1 MLLSRLQCSGS
12 CELGFSLLHIAA
24 LTLKACLG
32 FDGLLTLGVLQTG
45 FARPG
50 ATAQYDYAL
59 RRQALRATWFPSSQE
74 ELSRCRPGSTVCAS
88 GPGLGAGPA
97 AVDEPSAAQI
107 CIAHITLAGS
117 TGLKCLV

>member
-1 MLLSRLQCSGS
+1 MLMSRQQCSGS

-24 LTLKACLG
+24 PSRLEACLG
-32 FDGLLTLGVLQTG
+32 FDSLLEVLQTG

-88 GPGLGAGPA
+88 SPGLGAGPA
-97 AVDEPSAAQI
+97 ANDEPSAAHI
-107 CIAHITLAGS
+107 CIVYVFVAGC
-117 TGLKCLV
+117 TGLKYLA